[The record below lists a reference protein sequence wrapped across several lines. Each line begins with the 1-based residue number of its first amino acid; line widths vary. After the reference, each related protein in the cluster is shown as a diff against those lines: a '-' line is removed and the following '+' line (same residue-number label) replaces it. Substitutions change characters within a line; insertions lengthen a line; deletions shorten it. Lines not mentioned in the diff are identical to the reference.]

1 MSLKNIVTT
10 PIYSTI
16 IPSRN
21 IKIKFRPF
29 LVMDERSLL
38 AAQESED
45 PVTMLNTLT
54 AVVRGCIMDEKEAA
68 NLATFDIEYLF
79 VRIREKSVGEESTL
93 LFTCS
98 GCKEK
103 TPITFPI
110 TAVEV
115 YTDPLHQKMIK
126 LSPTLGILMKYADID
141 VLTNMNMGGTP
152 DDIKMSIVGNS
163 IEAIYDGDEV
173 HYTAEESIES
183 IMQFVNRLTSLQYK
197 KLAEFIDTTPEVRL
211 KLDWACP
218 KCNTKNDEVLT
229 GINSFF

>member
-45 PVTMLNTLT
+45 PVTMLNTL
-54 AVVRGCIMDEKEAA
+54 ASVVRGCIMDEKEAA

-79 VRIREKSVGEESTL
+79 VKIREKSVGEESTL

-103 TPITFPI
+103 TPINFPI
-110 TAVEV
+110 TTVEV

-152 DDIKMSIVGNS
+152 EDIKMSIVGNS

-211 KLDWACP
+211 KLEWDCP
-218 KCNTKNDEVLT
+218 KCNTKNNEVLT